1 MPKRVR
7 TTENFDKEVARL
19 ARKFPAVLDEVADFI
34 SRLKRDDL
42 MQLPGRR
49 IRRTGFTV
57 YKERLPNR
65 SARRGKRGGF
75 RIYYWVRE
83 RDYLVLVAICSKTE
97 HEGYIES
104 ELGRMI
110 AHFD

>member
-1 MPKRVR
+1 MPTRVR
-7 TTENFDKEVARL
+7 TTEDFDKQVARL
-19 ARKFPAVLDEVADFI
+19 ARKFPAVLDEVAEFI
-34 SRLKRDDL
+34 ARLRRDDL
-42 MQLPGRR
+42 VQLPGRR

-65 SARRGKRGGF
+65 SARRGKSGGF
-75 RIYYWVRE
+75 RIYYWVRR

-97 HEGYIES
+97 HEGFIES

-110 AHFD
+110 EGFE